1 MVPNPEIVLAGFR
14 ESIDAIEEAY
24 EFMLAYAA
32 QGRLDEDSTN
42 SPNIRELAE
51 KAKAALEK
59 FSQKMKV
66 FFYKFDLTYSIFIV
80 VSMYLV
86 IVKKYCFLYLVNFL
100 HRPSFLWQ
108 SMHCLQLQ

>member
-1 MVPNPEIVLAGFR
+1 MIQSYETVLTDFR

-32 QGRLDEDSTN
+32 QGRIDEDSAS

-59 FSQKMKV
+59 FSQKMGLKDAECPNADE
-66 FFYKFDLTYSIFIV
+66 FFDNM
-80 VSMYLV
+80 VSFPFHQWMSEDDFYYLLASTREV
-86 IVKKYCFLYLVNFL
+86 LEEM
-100 HRPSFLWQ
+100 RS
-108 SMHCLQLQ
+108 